1 MMPASLHLLEPYRSA
16 VTSMATD
23 EQLATIY
30 PPEADI
36 SKVPS
41 IVIGRDPELRATT
54 LQMLVLFEEATLI
67 HHEIANPEEVFDRH
81 RFPSMSLKPMELDGI
96 LRFGVRAT
104 RRTTRVPVSLGRQA
118 GLTRNT
124 PSTGTATQHGSRLSS
139 RR

>member
-67 HHEIANPEEVFDRH
+67 HHENPRRCLTGIA
-81 RFPSMSLKPMELDGI
+81 FP
-96 LRFGVRAT
+96 RCR
-104 RRTTRVPVSLGRQA
+104 
-118 GLTRNT
+118 
-124 PSTGTATQHGSRLSS
+124 
-139 RR
+139 